1 MKLIVISIL
10 SAALLS
16 ACGSVPKEH
25 FYTLQPPAGSA
36 IGSIGSIPINADG
49 SPVRVVLAGFTL
61 PDRVARPQLVV
72 RRNAQSVQILEQQRW
87 AEPLNGAIQRVLA
100 DNLSAQL
107 GGLNVALRNDY
118 VQRDGALQLSV
129 DVLQFESVPGQEAI
143 LEVQWQWRNAA
154 GALLGESRGVWRE
167 AVPGQGQTQGQGPSV
182 ADYTDLV
189 AGHQRALQKCAGQ
202 IALSLPKR

>member
-1 MKLIVISIL
+1 MKLIAISIL
-10 SAALLS
+10 TASLLS
-16 ACGSVPKEH
+16 ACGSAPKEH
-25 FYTLQPPAGSA
+25 FYTLQPPAGSSNA
-36 IGSIGSIPINADG
+36 SNLGTSGSLPTNADG

-72 RRNAQSVQILEQQRW
+72 RRSAQSVQILEQQRW

-118 VQRDGALQLSV
+118 AQRDAALQLSV

-154 GALLGESRGVWRE
+154 GALLAESRGVWRE
-167 AVPGQGQTQGQGPSV
+167 AVPSQGQAPSV